1 MLLVAQ
7 RVVSPGKVQGINAY
21 RYRHVGM
28 LWPDDPRPVLDAA
41 TATLE
46 RKSIQLR
53 PGGNRVMSYLDIAA
67 PDRTP
72 LDDLAHSAMTF
83 AHRQRPSEFP
93 FVFVVNCFAF
103 RIGLEASLVAV
114 WRVELEELLQRLLLL

>member
-7 RVVSPGKVQGINAY
+7 RVVSSGKVQGINAY
-21 RYRHVGM
+21 RYRHGGI
-28 LWPDDPRPVLDAA
+28 LWPDDPRSVLDAG

-72 LDDLAHSAMTF
+72 LDDLAHSAVAF
-83 AHRQRPSEFP
+83 AHRQSLSEFP
-93 FVFVVNCFAF
+93 FVFVVSRFAF
-103 RIGLEASLVAV
+103 RVGLEASLVPV
-114 WRVELEELLQRLLLL
+114 WRTELEELLQRLLLL